1 MQVHENVAGLM
12 RALGNAVTVNDDG
25 SSVTVGDRGAVQGEL
40 MDTLAWNAAFGQNG
54 VKEVAIWLIR
64 AIGEQVGVVPA
75 SIHEYYMAAGR
86 GEFSGV
92 TVPACNIR
100 GMTYDSSRAAR
111 RAAQSLDAKA
121 LIYEIARSELGYTG
135 QGPAEFAA
143 QVIAASIR
151 EGYEGPVFI
160 QGDHV
165 QVNAKNYA
173 KDPDAEIAGMHAL
186 IKDELAA
193 GFYNID
199 IDTSTLVDLT
209 HESLDA
215 QQNTNYTLAAS
226 LTHYIRGLQFADL
239 TVSVGGEIGEVG
251 KKNSTIEELHAFM
264 QGYERALK
272 MLNPNHVGISKISVQ
287 TGTSHGGVVLPDGT
301 VAKVNVDFDT
311 LGTLSHVAQEEY
323 HIGGAVQH
331 GASTLPKEAFNEF
344 SKANAIEVHLATGF
358 QNLIFDHPALPADLK
373 EQVYTWLRE
382 NRQEERTPE
391 MTDEQ
396 FYYTTRKR
404 GFGAPGI
411 KEAWWNMPAD
421 SKNAI
426 MTDLQEEF
434 RVIFDRLGI
443 AGTAAKIDETVRPV
457 KSAQP
462 MPESMRTMAC
472 KGEGLRTED

>member
-12 RALGNAVTVNDDG
+12 HALGGAIAVKDDA
-25 SSVTVGDRGAVQGEL
+25 SSVTVHDRGAVRGDL

-54 VKEVAIWLIR
+54 VKEAAIWLIR
-64 AIGEQVGVVPA
+64 AIGEQVGVIPA
-75 SIHEYYMAAGR
+75 SIHDYYMAAGR
-86 GEFSGV
+86 DEFANV

-135 QGPAEFAA
+135 QGPEEFAA
-143 QVIAASIR
+143 QVLAASIR

-165 QVNAKNYA
+165 QVNAKSYA
-173 KDPDAEIAGMHAL
+173 KDPNAEIAGMHDL
-186 IKDELAA
+186 IKREMAA

-199 IDTSTLVDLT
+199 IDTSTLVDLDKG
-209 HESLDA
+209 SLDE
-215 QQNTNYTLAAS
+215 QQAVNYTLAAS
-226 LTHYIRGLQFADL
+226 FTHFIRNLQFADL

-251 KKNSTIEELHAFM
+251 GKNSTVEELHAFM
-264 QGYERALK
+264 QGYERALRT
-272 MLNPNHVGISKISVQ
+272 LNASAVGISKISVQ
-287 TGTSHGGVVLPDGT
+287 TGTSHGGIVLPDGT
-301 VAKVNVDFDT
+301 VKQVSVDFDT
-311 LGTLSHVAQEEY
+311 LGRLSAVAKRDY
-323 HIGGAVQH
+323 GLGGAVQH

-344 SKANAIEVHLATGF
+344 AKANAIEVHLATGF
-358 QNLIFDHPALPADLK
+358 QNLVFDHPALPTDLK

-382 NRQEERTPE
+382 NRQEERKE
-391 MTDEQ
+391 SMTDEQ

-404 GFGAPGI
+404 GWGSSGI
-411 KEAWWNMPAD
+411 KEAWWNMPTE
-421 SKNAI
+421 SKTAI

-443 AGTAAKIDETVRPV
+443 AGTAATVDATVRPV

-462 MPESMRTMAC
+462 MPDAMRTAV
-472 KGEGLRTED
+472 

>member
-1 MQVHENVAGLM
+1 MQVHDTVTGLM
-12 RALGNAVTVNDDG
+12 RGLGSTVAVSDDG
-25 SSVTVGDRGAVQGEL
+25 SGMTVHDRGAVRGEL
-40 MDTLAWNAAFGQNG
+40 MDTLAWNAAFGENG
-54 VKEVAIWLIR
+54 VKEAAIWLIR
-64 AIGEQVGVVPA
+64 SIGEQVGVVPA
-75 SIHEYYMAAGR
+75 SIHDYYMAAGR
-86 GEFSGV
+86 GEFANV

-100 GMTYDSSRAAR
+100 GMTYDSARAAR

-135 QGPAEFAA
+135 QGPEEFAA
-143 QVIAASIR
+143 QMIAASIR

-173 KDPDAEIAGMHAL
+173 KDPDNELSGMQDL
-186 IKDELAA
+186 IKREMAA

-199 IDTSTLVDLT
+199 IDTSTLVDLA
-209 HESLDA
+209 HDDLDA
-215 QQNTNYTLAAS
+215 QQHLNYTLAAQF
-226 LTHYIRGLQFADL
+226 THFIRGLQFGGL

-251 KKNSTIEELHAFM
+251 KKNSTVEELHAFM
-264 QGYERALK
+264 RGYTRTLLA
-272 MLNPNHVGISKISVQ
+272 LNPRAVGISKISVQ
-287 TGTSHGGVVLPDGT
+287 TGTSHGGVVLPDGS
-301 VAKVNVDFDT
+301 VAKVNVDFET
-311 LGTLSHVAQEEY
+311 LGRLSQVAKEEY

-344 SKANAIEVHLATGF
+344 AKANAIEVHLATGF

-373 EQVYTWLRE
+373 EAAYTWLRE

-404 GFGAPGI
+404 
-411 KEAWWNMPAD
+411 AWGPAHLKKLWWSIPSD
-421 SKNAI
+421 RKDAI

-443 AGTAAKIDETVRPV
+443 GGTAAMVEQTVTPV
-457 KSAQP
+457 RTAAP
-462 MPESMRTMAC
+462 MPESMRAPV
-472 KGEGLRTED
+472 GD

>member
-12 RALGNAVTVNDDG
+12 HALGGAVAVNDAAA
-25 SSVTVGDRGAVQGEL
+25 SVTVHDRGAVRGDL

-54 VKEVAIWLIR
+54 VKGAAIWLIR
-64 AIGEQVGVVPA
+64 AIGEQVGVIPA
-75 SIHEYYMAAGR
+75 SIHDYYMAAGR
-86 GEFSGV
+86 DEFANV

-135 QGPAEFAA
+135 QGPEEFAA
-143 QVIAASIR
+143 QVLAASIR

-165 QVNAKNYA
+165 QVNAKSYA
-173 KDPDAEIAGMHAL
+173 KDADAEIVGMHDL
-186 IKDELAA
+186 IKREMAA

-199 IDTSTLVDLT
+199 IDTSTLVDLDKG
-209 HESLDA
+209 SLDE
-215 QQNTNYTLAAS
+215 QQAVNYTLAAS
-226 LTHYIRGLQFADL
+226 FTHFIRNLQFADL

-251 KKNSTIEELHAFM
+251 GKNSTVEELHAFM
-264 QGYERALK
+264 QGYERALRT
-272 MLNPNHVGISKISVQ
+272 LNASAVGISKISVQ
-287 TGTSHGGVVLPDGT
+287 TGTSHGGIVLPDGT
-301 VAKVNVDFDT
+301 VKQVSVDFDT
-311 LGTLSHVAQEEY
+311 LGRLSAVAKHDY
-323 HIGGAVQH
+323 GLGGAVQH

-344 SKANAIEVHLATGF
+344 AKANAIEVHLATGF
-358 QNLIFDHPALPADLK
+358 QNLVFDHPALPADLK

-382 NRQEERTPE
+382 NRQEERKE
-391 MTDEQ
+391 GMTDEQ

-404 GFGAPGI
+404 GWGSSGI
-411 KEAWWNMPAD
+411 KEAWWNMPTE
-421 SKNAI
+421 SKTAI

-443 AGTAAKIDETVRPV
+443 AGTAATVDATVRPV

-462 MPESMRTMAC
+462 MPDAMRATV
-472 KGEGLRTED
+472 

>member
-12 RALGNAVTVNDDG
+12 RALGGAVAVNDDA
-25 SSVTVGDRGAVQGEL
+25 SSVTVHDRGAVRGDL

-54 VKEVAIWLIR
+54 VKEAAIWLIR
-64 AIGEQVGVVPA
+64 AIGEQVGVIPA
-75 SIHEYYMAAGR
+75 SIHDYYMAAGR
-86 GEFSGV
+86 GEFANV

-135 QGPAEFAA
+135 QGPEEFAT

-165 QVNAKNYA
+165 QVNAKSYA
-173 KDPDAEIAGMHAL
+173 KDPDAEIAGMHDL
-186 IKDELAA
+186 ITREMAA

-199 IDTSTLVDLT
+199 IDTSTLVDLDKG
-209 HESLDA
+209 SLDA
-215 QQNTNYTLAAS
+215 QQTVNYTLAAS
-226 LTHYIRGLQFADL
+226 FTHFIRNLQFANL

-251 KKNSTIEELHAFM
+251 GKNSTVEELHAFM
-264 QGYERALK
+264 QGYERALRT
-272 MLNPNHVGISKISVQ
+272 LNASAVGISKISVQ
-287 TGTSHGGVVLPDGT
+287 TGTSHGGIVLPDGT
-301 VAKVNVDFDT
+301 VKQVSVDFDT
-311 LGTLSHVAQEEY
+311 LGKLSEVAKRDY
-323 HIGGAVQH
+323 GLGGAVQH

-344 SKANAIEVHLATGF
+344 AKANAIEVHLATGF
-358 QNLIFDHPALPADLK
+358 QNLVFDHPALPAALK

-382 NRQEERTPE
+382 NRQEERKE
-391 MTDEQ
+391 GMTDEQ

-404 GFGAPGI
+404 GWGSPGI
-411 KEAWWNMPAD
+411 KEAWWNMPTEN
-421 SKNAI
+421 KQTI

-443 AGTAAKIDETVRPV
+443 AGTAATVDATVRPV
-457 KSAQP
+457 KSARP
-462 MPESMRTMAC
+462 MPDSMRATV
-472 KGEGLRTED
+472 

>member
-1 MQVHENVAGLM
+1 MQVHEQVTGLM
-12 RALGNAVTVNDDG
+12 RALNNAVAVNDDG
-25 SSVTVGDRGAVQGEL
+25 SGVTVNDRGAVRGDL

-54 VKEVAIWLIR
+54 VKEASIWLIR
-64 AIGEQVGVVPA
+64 AIGEQIGVIPA
-75 SIHEYYMAAGR
+75 SIHDYYMAAGR
-86 GEFSGV
+86 GEFANV

-100 GMTYDSSRAAR
+100 GMTYDSARAAR

-135 QGPAEFAA
+135 QGPEEFAA
-143 QVIAASIR
+143 QILAASIR

-173 KDPDAEIAGMHAL
+173 KDADAEIAGMHDL
-186 IKDELAA
+186 IKRELAA

-199 IDTSTLVDLT
+199 IDTSTLVDL
-209 HESLDA
+209 EQGSLDE
-215 QQNTNYTLAAS
+215 QQNVNYTLAAHF
-226 LTHYIRGLQFADL
+226 THFIRGLQFGDL

-251 KKNSTIEELHAFM
+251 GKNSTVEELHAFM

-272 MLNPNHVGISKISVQ
+272 ILNADAVGISKISVQ
-287 TGTSHGGVVLPDGT
+287 TGTSHGGIVLPDGT
-301 VAKVNVDFDT
+301 VKQVSVDFDT
-311 LGTLSHVAQEEY
+311 LGRLSAVAKKEY
-323 HIGGAVQH
+323 GLGGAVQH

-344 SKANAIEVHLATGF
+344 SKADAIEVHLATGF
-358 QNLIFDHPALPADLK
+358 QNLIFDHPAMPADLK

-382 NRQEERTPE
+382 NRQEERKE
-391 MTDEQ
+391 GMTDEQ

-404 GFGAPGI
+404 GFGPAGI
-411 KEAWWNMPAD
+411 KEAWWNMPAEN
-421 SKNAI
+421 KQAI

-443 AGTAAKIDETVRPV
+443 AGTAAQVDATVRPV

-462 MPESMRTMAC
+462 MPDSMRAPV
-472 KGEGLRTED
+472 GD

>member
-1 MQVHENVAGLM
+1 MQVHENVAGLI
-12 RALGNAVTVNDDG
+12 RALGGAVAINDDASNVTVHDR
-25 SSVTVGDRGAVQGEL
+25 SAARGDL

-54 VKEVAIWLIR
+54 VKEAAIWLIR
-64 AIGEQVGVVPA
+64 AIGEQVGVIPA
-75 SIHEYYMAAGR
+75 SIHDYYMAAGR
-86 GEFSGV
+86 GDFANV

-135 QGPAEFAA
+135 QGPEEFAA
-143 QVIAASIR
+143 QVLAASIR

-165 QVNAKNYA
+165 QVNAKSYA
-173 KDPDAEIAGMHAL
+173 KDADAEIVGMHDL
-186 IKDELAA
+186 IKREMAA

-199 IDTSTLVDLT
+199 IDTSTLVDLDKG
-209 HESLDA
+209 SLDE
-215 QQNTNYTLAAS
+215 QQAVNYTLAAS
-226 LTHYIRGLQFADL
+226 FTHFIRNLQFADL
-239 TVSVGGEIGEVG
+239 IVSVGGEIGEVG
-251 KKNSTIEELHAFM
+251 GKNSTVEELHAFM

-272 MLNPNHVGISKISVQ
+272 TLTASAVGISKISVQ
-287 TGTSHGGVVLPDGT
+287 TGTSHGGIVLPDGT
-301 VAKVNVDFDT
+301 VKQVSVDFET
-311 LGTLSHVAQEEY
+311 LGKLSEVAKRDY
-323 HIGGAVQH
+323 GLGGAVQH

-344 SKANAIEVHLATGF
+344 AKANAIEVHLATGF
-358 QNLIFDHPALPADLK
+358 QNLVFDHPALPADLK

-382 NRQEERTPE
+382 NRQEERKE
-391 MTDEQ
+391 GMTDEQ

-404 GFGAPGI
+404 GWGPPGV
-411 KEAWWNMPAD
+411 KEAWWNMPAE
-421 SKNAI
+421 SKTAI

-443 AGTAAKIDETVRPV
+443 AGTAAMIDKTVTGV

-462 MPESMRTMAC
+462 MPDSMRATV
-472 KGEGLRTED
+472 